1 MIIIHKAHKH
11 AHIAV
16 MYGYK
21 LLLTWTGTD
30 SFKFKR
36 VKDVFHILT
45 ELTNKSFAFTKLE
58 RERERQRQ
66 RERGGRER
74 KIDEA
79 KKTITHWTTL
89 YVFLSFDGQHF

>member
-1 MIIIHKAHKH
+1 MHTLQLCM
-11 AHIAV
+11 V
-16 MYGYK
+16 YK

-58 RERERQRQ
+58 RERETETETE
-66 RERGGRER
+66 REGRRGR